1 MSDVT
6 RPSVLVVDDDVE
18 TLGIVEFWLEDA
30 GYDVVTCSRFDAAKN
45 YLASHSLDALVT
57 AIRLGEFN
65 GLQLALRASEPGRR
79 MAVVVM
85 SAYDDVVSRR
95 DAEAV
100 GRFIL
105 KPFDREQLLAQ
116 LSEALATTTDGP
128 R

>member
-1 MSDVT
+1 MTDVKQ
-6 RPSVLVVDDDVE
+6 PSVLVVDDDVE
-18 TLGIVEFWLEDA
+18 TLGIVEYWLADA
-30 GYDVVTCSRFDAAKN
+30 GYDVVTCSRFDAARN

-57 AIRLGEFN
+57 DLRLGEFN

-79 MAVVVM
+79 IAVVVM

-100 GRFIL
+100 GGRFML
-105 KPFDREQLLAQ
+105 KPFDREELLAQ
-116 LSEALATTTDGP
+116 ISEALATTHGP

>member
-1 MSDVT
+1 MTDVK

-18 TLGIVEFWLEDA
+18 TLGIVEFWLADA

-45 YLASHSLDALVT
+45 YLASHPLDALVT
-57 AIRLGEFN
+57 DIRLGEFN
-65 GLQLALRASEPGRR
+65 GLQLALRASEPERR
-79 MAVVVM
+79 IAVVVM

-105 KPFDREQLLAQ
+105 KPFDREELLAQ
-116 LSEALATTTDGP
+116 LSEALATTDGP